1 MKKRIARLYALALTI
16 ALLTGAIPVQA
27 ATQEVQGNSS
37 QTKNVPVT
45 ASITSVYSVSLPASI
60 SLVYGFE
67 TDDEENPVEGYWFR
81 LRYGVTGKVTS
92 AESVYVEAVFPCTLT
107 DAETGAELEISE
119 LSKNRCKEE
128 WGYDEVGSCSY
139 NGSSLSNC
147 EYAYCCANGHVIGVR
162 AAEVTNG
169 NFEGNLT
176 FRFGINK

>member
-1 MKKRIARLYALALTI
+1 MKKRIVRLYALALTI

-67 TDDEENPVEGYWFR
+67 TDDEENMVEGYWFR
-81 LRYGVTGKVTS
+81 LRYGVAGKVTS

-107 DAETGAELEISE
+107 EAETGAELGISE
-119 LSKNRCKEE
+119 LSKNSCKEE

-139 NGSSLSNC
+139 DGSSLSNC
-147 EYAYCCANGHVIGVR
+147 EYAYCCATGHVIGVR

-169 NFEGNLT
+169 HFEGNLT
-176 FRFGINK
+176 FHFGINK

>member
-1 MKKRIARLYALALTI
+1 MKKRIAKFCALTLAI
-16 ALLTGAIPVQA
+16 ALFTGAIPVQA

-81 LRYGVTGKVTS
+81 LRYGVAGKVTS

-107 DAETGAELEISE
+107 DAETGAEMEISE
-119 LSKNRCKEE
+119 LSKNSCKEE

-139 NGSSLSNC
+139 DGSSLSNC
-147 EYAYCCANGHVIGVR
+147 EYAYCCSNGHVIGIR

-169 NFEGNLT
+169 DFEGNLT